1 MNTTERE
8 QLLAFLKEKNTMAEG
23 VFIDPKE
30 LIFEENVKIDPNAF
44 STEYSELLK
53 YSTK

>member
-30 LIFEENVKIDPNAF
+30 LIFEENVKM
-44 STEYSELLK
+44 K
-53 YSTK
+53 